1 MPVIKSQNSPSGL
14 MPFSMKDIEQQA
26 RAILLRAQQRA
37 EQLIAQAQ
45 VAGEELKVA
54 AVAQGRQE
62 GRAQGLSEG
71 KTEGAKAGH
80 QQALN
85 EHKQQFTQAF
95 NALTTAAKDLN
106 TSRKQ
111 LEAGAKADVVRLA
124 VTIAR
129 RVTKK
134 YGELDPSILTA
145 NVNEAMKL
153 VVHASDVRIA
163 LHPSQHKTLTAALPQ
178 LKLQWPALEHA
189 SLIEDAQ
196 VKPGGCRIQAGQG
209 QVDARLDT
217 QIDMIADELLPSK
230 SSESEAA

>member
-14 MPFSMKDIEQQA
+14 VPFSMKDIEQQA
-26 RAILLRAQQRA
+26 RAIMLRAQQRA

-45 VAGEELKVA
+45 VAAEELKVA

-71 KTEGAKAGH
+71 KTEGGKTGH
-80 QQALN
+80 HQALT
-85 EHKQQFTQAF
+85 ETKQQLTQAF
-95 NALTTAAKDLN
+95 NALSTAAKDLN

-124 VTIAR
+124 VSIAR

-134 YGELDPSILTA
+134 YGELDPAILTA

-153 VVHASDVRIA
+153 VVQASDVRIA
-163 LHPSQHKTLTAALPQ
+163 LHPSQHQPLMAALPK
-178 LKLQWPALEHA
+178 LKLQWPALEHV

-209 QVDARLDT
+209 QVDASLDT
-217 QIDMIADELLPSK
+217 QIDLIAGELLPAHAG
-230 SSESEAA
+230 EGGAA